1 VRRVEDAKSSEDLGM
16 AVQREAPM
24 EVGRM
29 KAELLRP
36 EEIEIQGRAGEM
48 IDEERTAQQRWKDLD
63 KVIDEYAEKIGENVA
78 ELRGRAEV
86 INEALERQ
94 EQKLENLDK
103 DMDVVGEEMETS
115 TKRLKKVL
123 AKVKAGDKFC
133 VTLCLLVVL
142 VGLLTVAYNMLSA

>member
-1 VRRVEDAKSSEDLGM
+1 MRRVEDAKSSEDLGM

>member
-1 VRRVEDAKSSEDLGM
+1 MRRVEDAKSSEDLGM

-94 EQKLENLDK
+94 EQKLDNLDK

-123 AKVKAGDKFC
+123 AKVKEGDKFC